1 MSERNG
7 DPREVI
13 RVPEPD
19 VVDSGSGDD
28 RFDDMEEVLVSPEDI
43 GSASRSCLAIIIML
57 LVITLLICL
66 FLLAQPF
73 ID

>member
-1 MSERNG
+1 MSDRN
-7 DPREVI
+7 DNSRDVI

-19 VVDSGSGDD
+19 IVDAGAGEE
-28 RFDDMEEVLVSPEDI
+28 RFDDVDEVLVSPEDI

-57 LVITLLICL
+57 IVITLLICE

>member
-1 MSERNG
+1 MSDRN
-7 DPREVI
+7 DNSRDVI

-19 VVDSGSGDD
+19 TVDPGTGDE
-28 RFDDMEEVLVSPEDI
+28 RFDDVDEVLVSPEDI

-57 LVITLLICL
+57 IVITLLICV